1 MSYEE
6 LIKAFAEKLGGAV
19 DLSPDADGTVMLDVD
34 GLELTIMGMEEIG
47 QVALIGIIGV
57 PPPEEKMERLYRA
70 MLEANHN
77 FAGTS
82 GATLSINPDTG
93 KVSLCKILPLAL
105 ADGDGFFKEIERFV
119 NTLETWH
126 KLVEDFRG
134 VVDEPAA
141 APSEMTFGGG
151 FMQV

>member
-82 GATLSINPDTG
+82 GGDAFDQSRHG
-93 KVSLCKILPLAL
+93 QGLAL
-105 ADGDGFFKEIERFV
+105 QD
-119 NTLETWH
+119 
-126 KLVEDFRG
+126 
-134 VVDEPAA
+134 PAA
-141 APSEMTFGGG
+141 GAGGRG
-151 FMQV
+151 RLL